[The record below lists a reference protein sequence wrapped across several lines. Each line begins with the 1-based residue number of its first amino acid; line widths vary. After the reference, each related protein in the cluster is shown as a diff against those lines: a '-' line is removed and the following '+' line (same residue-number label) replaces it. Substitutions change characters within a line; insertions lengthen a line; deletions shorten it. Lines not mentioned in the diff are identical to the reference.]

1 LIHFYKRF
9 RLKMIF
15 DQEFIRK
22 NITPCL
28 SFVLLQVLRV
38 NSILSFVG
46 YKLERIIHEDF
57 ASKKHQHTEAKRKLE
72 QLKDSERKKIRSS
85 VDLNPAN
92 REDKVPN
99 YWSLEPKINFT
110 EDLEGDKLNCL
121 RPDIVPSDSFQM
133 VESDK
138 TDDELK
144 VNETSRDS
152 TTSEVSRESDD
163 LNVSECEEVVFV
175 SMVDL
180 STKSFS
186 QNGSAQKADAD
197 VPRSNSIADVNG
209 KTNGSTNSDS
219 NYDSHNLDASTDMQ
233 EPISKL
239 VEFVVNEIHDLKQ
252 KRNAVN
258 VSSERF
264 MDINDEN
271 KDFIQKNPTN
281 RNQDQVG
288 DDKSGDKK
296 KSEESR
302 SGPVKA
308 PIVNGK
314 KSGGGKGK
322 TKKKAA

>member
-1 LIHFYKRF
+1 
-9 RLKMIF
+9 MIF

-38 NSILSFVG
+38 NSVLSFVG
-46 YKLERIIHEDF
+46 YKLETIVHEDF

-99 YWSLEPKINFT
+99 YWNLEPKINFT
-110 EDLEGDKLNCL
+110 EDLEGDKLNSL

-197 VPRSNSIADVNG
+197 VPRSNSIADVND
-209 KTNGSTNSDS
+209 KTNGSTKSDS
-219 NYDSHNLDASTDMQ
+219 NYVSHKLDALTDMQ

-239 VEFVVNEIHDLKQ
+239 VESVVNGIHDIKH
-252 KRNAVN
+252 KDNAVN
-258 VSSERF
+258 MSSDRI
-264 MDINDEN
+264 MDRNDENDENKEN

-281 RNQDQVG
+281 RNQDYVG
-288 DDKSGDKK
+288 DKSGDKK
-296 KSEESR
+296 KSEEPR
-302 SGPVKA
+302 SGP
-308 PIVNGK
+308 VNGK

>member
-1 LIHFYKRF
+1 
-9 RLKMIF
+9 M
-15 DQEFIRK
+15 
-22 NITPCL
+22 
-28 SFVLLQVLRV
+28 
-38 NSILSFVG
+38 G
-46 YKLERIIHEDF
+46 
-57 ASKKHQHTEAKRKLE
+57 
-72 QLKDSERKKIRSS
+72 ERKKIRSS

-110 EDLEGDKLNCL
+110 EDLEGDKLNRL

-197 VPRSNSIADVNG
+197 VPRSNSIADVND
-209 KTNGSTNSDS
+209 KTNGSTKSDS
-219 NYDSHNLDASTDMQ
+219 NYVSHKLDALTDMQ

-239 VEFVVNEIHDLKQ
+239 VESVVNGIHDIKH
-252 KRNAVN
+252 KDNAVN
-258 VSSERF
+258 MSSDRI
-264 MDINDEN
+264 MDRDDENDENKEN
-271 KDFIQKNPTN
+271 KDFIQGYGKIQQTEIKTMLETSQVTRRKVKN
-281 RNQDQVG
+281 QG
-288 DDKSGDKK
+288 
-296 KSEESR
+296 
-302 SGPVKA
+302 
-308 PIVNGK
+308 
-314 KSGGGKGK
+314 
-322 TKKKAA
+322 